1 MRQMRPILRAEIAR
15 VHRELSAFRDRY
27 LPAFFEP
34 WAPDPSIIPPGA
46 RERLDQIAPPL
57 RRWRDAAERL
67 LEALPITPPGE
78 ADPPLD
84 RAEYGEFL
92 FQPASASSHVIRE
105 GRIVWRIE
113 LFIGWDWATEGIL
126 SQMRGGDVAIPDPVE
141 ELRRVLPEVERWLMS
156 LPVDESLLWNLLCMA
171 LPPISDLD
179 PAFAKLA
186 LDPETW
192 RTIVLSDREIDE
204 ETRSRRLKAIDG
216 YLRHVLNNALLH
228 VLGALANNHFEVIA
242 DLLDHPDLVGGYTG
256 LMPHYLFAVLFE
268 KLEALRSLAREGVG
282 EDAEVERSSR
292 GEAPTGP

>member
-1 MRQMRPILRAEIAR
+1 MGQMRPILRAEIAR
-15 VHRELSAFRDRY
+15 VHRELIAFRDRY

-46 RERLDQIAPPL
+46 RERLDQIAHPL
-57 RRWRDAAERL
+57 RRWRDASNRL

-113 LFIGWDWATEGIL
+113 LFVGWDWATEDIL
-126 SQMRGGDVAIPDPVE
+126 SRMRGGEVAIPDPVE
-141 ELRRVLPEVERWLMS
+141 ELRRVLPEAERWLMS

-179 PAFAKLA
+179 PGFAKLA

-192 RTIVLSDREIDE
+192 RTIVLSDREIGE
-204 ETRSRRLKAIDG
+204 ETRSRRLAAVDG
-216 YLRHVLNNALLH
+216 DLRRVLNNALLH
-228 VLGALANNHFEVIA
+228 VLAALANNHFEVIA
-242 DLLDHPDLVGGYTG
+242 DLLDHPDLIGTYTG

-268 KLEALRSLAREGVG
+268 KVEALRTLAREDVDLDTG
-282 EDAEVERSSR
+282 AAMSFR
-292 GEAPTGP
+292 GETQTGL

>member
-1 MRQMRPILRAEIAR
+1 M
-15 VHRELSAFRDRY
+15 SAFRDRY

-34 WAPDPSIIPPGA
+34 GGPDPSITPPGA
-46 RERLDQIAPPL
+46 RERIDEIARPL
-57 RRWRDAAERL
+57 RRWRDASDRL
-67 LEALPITPPGE
+67 MEALPITPPGE
-78 ADPPLD
+78 NDPPLD
-84 RAEYGEFL
+84 RAEYEEFL
-92 FQPASASSHVIRE
+92 FQPASASSHVVRE

-126 SQMRGGDVAIPDPVE
+126 SQMRGAEDVIPDPVE
-141 ELRRVLPEVERWLMS
+141 ELRRVLPEAERWLMS

-186 LDPETW
+186 LAPETW

-216 YLRHVLNNALLH
+216 YLHHVLNNALLH

-242 DLLDHPDLVGGYTG
+242 DLLDHPDLIGGYTG

-268 KLEALRSLAREGVG
+268 KVEALRSMAREEVG
-282 EDAEVERSSR
+282 GDAKVARSLAS
-292 GEAPTGP
+292 EAPTGP